1 MTLSPRQQG
10 QRIDRLLFLGSGLLL
25 VVFVLVG
32 FAKAQRWGTRFVDI
46 FIKASDVS
54 GLNHG
59 EDIRIAGIVAGQV
72 GTMHLDDQGEV
83 KVTLKI
89 EQNKAHLIGPSSK
102 ASLAKEGLIGEPYL
116 VITADPRPREQAQE
130 IRGRIIGY
138 DEPIHFDAL
147 LKELASSQQLL
158 NLTLRN
164 TNALTAADGSISTAF
179 DSTRRL
185 AESLQK
191 EVTAAAPVVRESIAS
206 VAKDVHAVSQSTETV
221 EQDTRSF
228 IQETQPL
235 VVESLKDADQLTR
248 SSQEL
253 IDILRH
259 LFGSWLEPVNGG
271 NEDVLEKQSS
281 LTQEEQRISRQE

>member
-1 MTLSPRQQG
+1 MTLSPKRKGQQRD
-10 QRIDRLLFLGSGLLL
+10 QLLFLGSGLLL
-25 VVFVLVG
+25 VISVLVG
-32 FAKAQRWGTRFVDI
+32 FAKAQRWGTRYVDVYI
-46 FIKASDVS
+46 QASDVN
-54 GLNHG
+54 GLNQG
-59 EDIRIAGIVAGQV
+59 EDIRIAGIVGGQV
-72 GTMHLDDQGEV
+72 GTMHLNDQGEV
-83 KVTLKI
+83 RVRLKI
-89 EQNKAHLIGPSSK
+89 EANKAHLIGPLSM

-116 VITADPRPREQAQE
+116 VITTDPRPRDKAQE
-130 IRGRIIGY
+130 IEGRTIGY
-138 DEPIHFDAL
+138 KEPINIDAL

-158 NLTLRN
+158 NVTLRN
-164 TNALTAADGSISTAF
+164 TTALTAADGSISTAF
-179 DSTRRL
+179 HSTRRL

-206 VAKDVHAVSQSTETV
+206 VAKDVHAVSQSTEAV

-248 SSQEL
+248 CSQEL

-271 NEDVLEKQSS
+271 NEDVLE
-281 LTQEEQRISRQE
+281 